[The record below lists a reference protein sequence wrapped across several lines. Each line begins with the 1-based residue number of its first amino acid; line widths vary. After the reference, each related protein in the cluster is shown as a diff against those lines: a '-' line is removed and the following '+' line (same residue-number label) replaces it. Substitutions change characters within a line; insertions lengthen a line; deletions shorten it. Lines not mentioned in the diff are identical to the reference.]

1 MVQRWPA
8 CIQVSSRNPPVTRL
22 ASAGR
27 SGPAREPA
35 KEGCATWKPILSVQD
50 RSDDFER
57 PKGKGPARSRGEDRP
72 EGAQDEAIGR
82 VHGGKNSPM
91 SDTWRLGEINA
102 CDEMGAAVTSPGA
115 SAPRASPRGHAE
127 SASIRHH
134 RRPRRRRRRKEKG
147 VALMVAL
154 PRPSSQ

>member
-1 MVQRWPA
+1 MQKGAGQCGPNRPYGA
-8 CIQVSSRNPPVTRL
+8 QFTSDRKLATPRL
-22 ASAGR
+22 ATL
-27 SGPAREPA
+27 
-35 KEGCATWKPILSVQD
+35 KLILSVQD
-50 RSDDFER
+50 RCDDFER

-127 SASIRHH
+127 SASIRRH
-134 RRPRRRRRRKEKG
+134 RRRRRPRLPRKEKG